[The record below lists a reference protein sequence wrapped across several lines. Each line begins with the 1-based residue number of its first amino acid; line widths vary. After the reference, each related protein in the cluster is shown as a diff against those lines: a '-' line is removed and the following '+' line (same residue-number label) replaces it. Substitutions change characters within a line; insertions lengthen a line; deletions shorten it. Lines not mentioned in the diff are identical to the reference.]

1 LTARAFDAP
10 RDTVLAEVLP
20 LLAACLA
27 EPDVASASALWQ
39 ARAGS

>member
-10 RDTVLAEVLP
+10 RDTVLAEALP

-27 EPDVASASALWQ
+27 APDVASASAVWQ
-39 ARAGS
+39 ARAGR